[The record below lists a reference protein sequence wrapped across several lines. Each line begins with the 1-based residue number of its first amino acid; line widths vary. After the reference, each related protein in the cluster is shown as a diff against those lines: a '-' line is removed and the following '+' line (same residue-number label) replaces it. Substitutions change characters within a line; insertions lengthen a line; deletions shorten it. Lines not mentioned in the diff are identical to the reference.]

1 MYQVNWS
8 GLSETICSEKD
19 LSAHKSVI
27 GQPLLVP
34 QVKNHNSYKNIA
46 LHYFIPVYM
55 VMCTTI
61 QSTASGFR
69 DMYSAKSGD
78 QPPTCIT
85 TQPQWYNSPSA
96 GMA

>member
-69 DMYSAKSGD
+69 DMGHYLVLGHFRWFD
-78 QPPTCIT
+78 
-85 TQPQWYNSPSA
+85 YG
-96 GMA
+96 GMLFQ